1 MFKRKDSLS
10 LNFHFWFVA
19 ECKFYQ
25 VVYFL
30 AVIYKVANKLLLK
43 PKSRLNVS
51 FIFNIMSNIS
61 LLFLTWNLSYFLK
74 KNQNCL
80 LSIWNF
86 EAPKDD
92 SFIVKHNQIIQLSL
106 FISICYLKECRLA
119 IQNVVSRLRTQLNT
133 VKNNL
138 ES

>member
-1 MFKRKDSLS
+1 M
-10 LNFHFWFVA
+10 A

-61 LLFLTWNLSYFLK
+61 LLFLTWNLSYFLIK
-74 KNQNCL
+74 KSK
-80 LSIWNF
+80 LS
-86 EAPKDD
+86 
-92 SFIVKHNQIIQLSL
+92 
-106 FISICYLKECRLA
+106 SINLKF
-119 IQNVVSRLRTQLNT
+119 
-133 VKNNL
+133 
-138 ES
+138 